1 MEEKKWKKRLIAFKD
16 TIFPLKVIGDDGPE
30 NTSSVPSKIQTTKQ
44 IYCSS

>member
-30 NTSSVPSKIQTTKQ
+30 IPSKIQTTKQ
-44 IYCSS
+44 IYFSS